1 MLVMLRFSS
10 TTSLTPVSSLLTR
23 ESFNNLL
30 STELESRLWMVSL
43 LKEVKV
49 GVVELGGKNIV
60 LARVWG

>member
-10 TTSLTPVSSLLTR
+10 TTSLTLVSSLLTR
-23 ESFNNLL
+23 ESFNSLL

-49 GVVELGGKNIV
+49 GVVELGGKNMV

>member
-10 TTSLTPVSSLLTR
+10 TTSLTPASSLLTR

-49 GVVELGGKNIV
+49 GVVELGGKNMV